1 MKVTEILEAHTSC
14 VEKRG
19 WDLVM
24 LGFGV
29 HTRRALTCFSP
40 DHDPSPPPPPS
51 CGPQSS
57 AQSTEPRASPSGG
70 TPPRASPRGSQASR
84 TSSARLRGLRCASS
98 TSRGQAGPFHWA
110 PRWAWARVTPG
121 EGHQRPPTPCTCN
134 PGKGQQRGLGNLR
147 KVGGVGRR
155 GRGLPRRRRA
165 GRGRL
170 PLPSPGPS
178 PRVAP
183 NRRCPPRV
191 PP

>member
-1 MKVTEILEAHTSC
+1 
-14 VEKRG
+14 
-19 WDLVM
+19 M

-51 CGPQSS
+51 CGPQSG
-57 AQSTEPRASPSGG
+57 AQSTEPRASRGGG

-121 EGHQRPPTPCTCN
+121 EGHQRPPTPCSCN

-155 GRGLPRRRRA
+155 GQGLRRRRRA

-183 NRRCPPRV
+183 NRRPPRV